1 MFRTGDIPMVFVSG
15 ILGRPVVD
23 EARHRVGRVD
33 DIVASSGEL
42 YPVITGF
49 VVRSGRTRRF
59 APASAF
65 RLKDIGPRDPLVVD
79 PAAIRELKPE
89 RHEFLVRDLL
99 LDQQIVDVQGAKV
112 ERVNDVQLLVADRL
126 WIVHVDV
133 GFTGLMRRLGFETPV
148 RALWRLAG
156 RRLQDELI
164 SWKFVQ
170 PLAESE
176 EPGQPLRLRVEHAR
190 IHELHPGELADIL
203 ADLGKDERQMIVHS
217 LGPEAAADALEEAE
231 EDVQAAVFA
240 QLDPEMA
247 ADILEEM
254 DPGEAADILGSLP
267 EAQSEEIIAEV
278 EREDRE
284 VIEQLIAYEEKTA
297 AALMTPEFIA
307 VSPGT
312 TVTEALEEV
321 RRQASEIEGIYYV
334 YVLDADHRLIGVTT
348 LRTLFR
354 SLPGQ
359 PVKEIMETR
368 LVKVEPGV
376 EPGDVAEIFQKYSLL
391 GCPVV
396 DGEGRML
403 GVILMKHAFDELL
416 PHFKR
421 EGRP

>member
-1 MFRTGDIPMVFVSG
+1 MFRTDEFPLVFVSG
-15 ILGRPVVD
+15 ILGRYVVD
-23 EARHRVGRVD
+23 ADRRRLGRID
-33 DIVASSGEL
+33 DIVASTGEM
-42 YPVITGF
+42 YPAITGL
-49 VVRSGRTRRF
+49 VVRSGRERRF
-59 APASAF
+59 APSTAY
-65 RLKDIGPRDPLVVD
+65 RLKELGPRDPVVVD
-79 PAAIRELKPE
+79 AGALTELKPQ
-89 RHEFLVRDLL
+89 RPEFLVRDLL

-112 ERVNDVQLLVADRL
+112 ERVNDVQLLVADRA

-133 GFTGLMRRLGFETPV
+133 GFTGLMRRLGFERLV
-148 RALWRLAG
+148 RGLWRLAG
-156 RRLQDELI
+156 RHLANELI

-176 EPGQPLRLRVEHAR
+176 EPGRPLRLRVEHAR
-190 IHELHPGELADIL
+190 MHELHPGELADIL

-240 QLDPEMA
+240 QLDPEVA

-254 DPGEAADILGSLP
+254 DPSEAADILGALP

-278 EREDRE
+278 ERADRE
-284 VIEQLIAYEEKTA
+284 VIEQLIAYEDKTA
-297 AALMTPEFIA
+297 ASLMTPEFVS
-307 VSPGT
+307 VSPET
-312 TVTEALEEV
+312 SVAEALDEV

-334 YVLDADHRLIGVTT
+334 YVLDGDGRLAGVTT

-354 SLPGQ
+354 AEPAR
-359 PVKEIMETR
+359 PVREIMETR
-368 LVKVEPGV
+368 LVKVEPAV
-376 EPGDVAEIFQKYSLL
+376 EPDEVAEVFQKYSLL

-396 DGEGRML
+396 DEDGRML
-403 GVILMKHAFDELL
+403 GVILIKHAFDELL